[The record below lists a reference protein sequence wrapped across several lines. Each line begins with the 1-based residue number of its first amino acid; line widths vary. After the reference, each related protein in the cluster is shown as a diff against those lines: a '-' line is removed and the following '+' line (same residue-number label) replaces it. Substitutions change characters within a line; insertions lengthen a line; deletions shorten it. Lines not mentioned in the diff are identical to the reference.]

1 MLAVWYA
8 IYNFLVAVAPLLESI
23 GAAFVGIVAAI
34 YEIVKITA
42 AITAFVALLDILFDP
57 RGAQR
62 VGNLLANLVSG
73 ASKVAQPLVT
83 ALAPELQG
91 TVAAFVAAFK
101 NVGPE
106 LAGTVAG
113 PIGTLA
119 ASNYTEAEANLAA
132 AGASTPDN
140 AVAQAG
146 AAFKQAFGFGIGSAA
161 TAAAFESLFPEK
173 LNVLNGAAPAIG
185 GMAGFEEVTS
195 EVLGPLY
202 RNAFGRSLEY
212 KYRSQFKPEYPDEAD
227 AVTWNS
233 RRLLQPGQLETIFG
247 VSGLKTEYEQA
258 FIQSAFRA
266 VQPRALATLFQD
278 TDVPVAAMQAA
289 LQFAGV
295 RDQEINLMLPAFVWN
310 ATKNVRNEYISALVR
325 SAELGTVTMQE
336 LTQELTTLGY
346 STAASDLIQL
356 TVATRKEL
364 QLAEL
369 YRKSISEAYRYG
381 TITDAQY
388 VPSLEAIGISA
399 ADAQAHYAVDSIA
412 KQGKAAIAALKAEE
426 RLAAQ
431 RMRAAGQAA
440 IAGYKSG
447 TLDAAALEAALLL
460 AGYDPAVAGFA
471 VTVQTLKR
479 TGNEVFV
486 YGVTLPRSA
495 AVLLREQVSAL
506 GIQVKARLV
515 APDAALAALAG
526 YGVPAANAQA
536 LVAEWAATHT
546 PAASVGVLEPR

>member
-1 MLAVWYA
+1 MPALAALLGTIVEALIVIGLLAWTIHSFLKVVGGPNGSSGFDNYVFNFLNSTLGLAVKFLTSAESQLEPIVNAFRTAVNNQKGPLSSA
-8 IYNFLVAVAPLLESI
+8 IDSDIRGMIINAFNAVEKAVTLGKTSEPADAVKT
-23 GAAFVGIVAAI
+23 GAAAMS
-34 YEIVKITA
+34 E
-42 AITAFVALLDILFDP
+42 AF
-57 RGAQR
+57 
-62 VGNLLANLVSG
+62 
-73 ASKVAQPLVT
+73 
-83 ALAPELQG
+83 
-91 TVAAFVAAFK
+91 
-101 NVGPE
+101 
-106 LAGTVAG
+106 
-113 PIGTLA
+113 
-119 ASNYTEAEANLAA
+119 
-132 AGASTPDN
+132 
-140 AVAQAG
+140 
-146 AAFKQAFGFGIGSAA
+146 AFGIESFAVS
-161 TAAAFESLFPEK
+161 AAFEACFPEK
-173 LNVLNGAAPAIG
+173 LNVLNGVGP
-185 GMAGFEEVTS
+185 MLSQLSGFDEVGKALR
-195 EVLGPLY
+195 EPLY
-202 RNAFGRSLEY
+202 RNAFARSAEY
-212 KYRSQFKPEYPDEAD
+212 YYRSVFKPELPDEAD

-233 RRLLQPGQLETIFG
+233 RRLLQPGQLQKIFDN
-247 VSGLKTEYEQA
+247 SGLKTEFETA
-258 FIQSAFRA
+258 FINSAYRA

-289 LQFAGV
+289 LQFAGI

-310 ATKNVRNEYISALVR
+310 ATKNVRAEYISALVR
-325 SAELGTVTMQE
+325 SAELGTVSMQE

-346 STAASDLIQL
+346 SAAASDLIQL

-369 YRKSISEAYRYG
+369 YRKSITEAYRYG

-447 TLDAAALEAALLL
+447 TIDAAALEAALLL

-479 TGNEVFV
+479 EGNEVFV
-486 YGVTLPRSA
+486 YGVTLPRAA

-506 GIQVKARLV
+506 GVQVKALLV
-515 APDAALAALAG
+515 TPAAALAALAG

-546 PAASVGVLEPR
+546 PPADVGVLEPR

>member
-1 MLAVWYA
+1 
-8 IYNFLVAVAPLLESI
+8 
-23 GAAFVGIVAAI
+23 VAAI
-34 YEIVKITA
+34 YAIWTFLVALGPFLIEIGGVLVALAAALIELVKITA
-42 AITAFVALLDILFDP
+42 IVTLIAAAFEIIFDKRGKTRIANLLYNVVSGGLSIVVTTLTELEPQLQGIISAFVSSF
-57 RGAQR
+57 Q
-62 VGNLLANLVSG
+62 NL
-73 ASKVAQPLVT
+73 
-83 ALAPELQG
+83 
-91 TVAAFVAAFK
+91 
-101 NVGPE
+101 GPG
-106 LAGTVAG
+106 LSATVAG
-113 PIGTLA
+113 PIGSLA
-119 ASNYTEAEANLAA
+119 ASNFAAAEANLAPG
-132 AGASTPDN
+132 GASTPDN

-146 AAFKQAFGFGIGSAA
+146 AAFKQAFGFGMSSAA
-161 TAAAFESLFPEK
+161 VAAAFEATFPEK

-185 GMAGFEEVTS
+185 NMAGFAEVTG

-278 TDVPVAAMQAA
+278 TDVPVTAMRAA

-310 ATKNVRNEYISALVR
+310 ATKNVRGEYISALVR

-412 KQGKAAIAALKAEE
+412 KQGKAAIAAIKAEE

-479 TGNEVFV
+479 EGNEVFV

>member
-1 MLAVWYA
+1 MGWGALLRVLLYIVEAGIAFFGVWTALPDSRKAQLTNWIANWTIAALTGATALLGQGEALLQPIATAFLGAFNTYGGPIA
-8 IYNFLVAVAPLLESI
+8 TELRAPIAGFVQQELNVVTAGLVANGE
-23 GAAFVGIVAAI
+23 
-34 YEIVKITA
+34 
-42 AITAFVALLDILFDP
+42 
-57 RGAQR
+57 
-62 VGNLLANLVSG
+62 
-73 ASKVAQPLVT
+73 
-83 ALAPELQG
+83 
-91 TVAAFVAAFK
+91 
-101 NVGPE
+101 
-106 LAGTVAG
+106 
-113 PIGTLA
+113 
-119 ASNYTEAEANLAA
+119 
-132 AGASTPDN
+132 STPDN
-140 AVAQAG
+140 AVGIASNAM
-146 AAFKQAFGFGIGSAA
+146 ADAFGFGLSSAA
-161 TAAAFESLFPEK
+161 VTAAFEALFPEK
-173 LNVLNGAAPAIG
+173 LNVLNGAGPMIAKF
-185 GMAGFEEVTS
+185 AGFDEVAAA
-195 EVLGPLY
+195 VRDPLY
-202 RNAFGRSLEY
+202 ENAFGRSLDY
-212 KYRSQFKPEYPDEAD
+212 HFRSIFKPDLPNEND
-227 AVTWNS
+227 AVTWHS
-233 RRLLQPGQLETIFG
+233 RRLLTDAQLQTLFNY
-247 VSGLKTEYEQA
+247 SGLKQEYEA
-258 FIQSAFRA
+258 PFIASAYRA

-289 LQFAGV
+289 LQFAGI

-310 ATKNVRNEYISALVR
+310 ATKNVRGEYISALVR
-325 SAELGTVTMQE
+325 SAELGTVSMQE

-346 STAASDLIQL
+346 SAAASDLIQL

-412 KQGKAAIAALKAEE
+412 KQGKAAIALLKAEE

-447 TLDAAALEAALLL
+447 TLDAAALGAALLL

-479 TGNEVFV
+479 EGNEVFV

-506 GIQVKARLV
+506 GVQVKARLV
-515 APDAALAALAG
+515 TPAAALQALAG

-536 LVAEWAATHT
+536 LVAEWTATHT
-546 PAASVGVLEPR
+546 PAADVGVLEPR

>member
-1 MLAVWYA
+1 MAAIYA
-8 IYNFLVAVAPLLESI
+8 IWTFLVALGPFLIEIGGVLVAL
-23 GAAFVGIVAAI
+23 AAALI
-34 YEIVKITA
+34 ELVKITA
-42 AITAFVALLDILFDP
+42 IVTLIAAAFEIIFDK
-57 RGAQR
+57 RGKTRIA
-62 VGNLLANLVSG
+62 NLLYNVVSG
-73 ASKVAQPLVT
+73 GLSIVVT
-83 ALAPELQG
+83 TLTELEPQLQG
-91 TVAAFVAAFK
+91 IIAAFVSSFQ
-101 NVGPE
+101 NLGPA
-106 LAGTVAG
+106 LSATVAG
-113 PIGTLA
+113 PIGSLA
-119 ASNYTEAEANLAA
+119 ASNFAAAEANLTPG
-132 AGASTPDN
+132 GASTPDN

-146 AAFKQAFGFGIGSAA
+146 AAFKQAFGFGLSSAA
-161 TAAAFESLFPEK
+161 VAAAFEATFPEK

-185 GMAGFEEVTS
+185 NMAGFAEVTG

-212 KYRSQFKPEYPDEAD
+212 KYRSQFKPEYPDEND
-227 AVTWNS
+227 AVIWHA
-233 RRLLQPGQLETIFG
+233 RRLLTDAQLEVIFG
-247 VSGLKTEYEQA
+247 VSGLKSEYEA
-258 FIQSAFRA
+258 PYVASAYRA

-278 TDVPVAAMQAA
+278 TDVPVNAMKLA
-289 LQFAGV
+289 LQFAGI
-295 RDQEINLMLPAFVWN
+295 RDQEIALMLPAFVWN
-310 ATKNVRNEYISALVR
+310 ATKNVRGEYISALVR
-325 SAELGTVTMQE
+325 SAELGTVSMQE

-346 STAASDLIQL
+346 SAAASDLIQL

-388 VPSLEAIGISA
+388 VPSLEAIGIGA

-412 KQGKAAIAALKAEE
+412 KTGKAAIAALKAEE

-460 AGYDPAVAGFA
+460 AGYDPVVAGFA

-479 TGNEVFV
+479 EGNEVFV
-486 YGVTLPRSA
+486 YGATLPRSA

-506 GIQVKARLV
+506 GVQVKAQLV
-515 APDAALAALAG
+515 TPAAALAALAG

-536 LVAEWAATHT
+536 LVAEWAATVT
-546 PAASVGVLEPR
+546 PAADVGVLEPR